1 MPKYYSKTLK
11 LISIITL
18 AAFIA
23 TQCGLSYASD
33 FQSCPTTSKLRQL
46 QETERLAEGKAKAS
60 GNEKALVELF
70 KKVCVEIDAASYW
83 NKPTGKE
90 RIAAYR
96 DFIMSQAERLGVPV
110 QEKFLTYK
118 EFILHILSMLKR
130 DPLSAFG
137 ELIYQMAPANAGM
150 FWDKE
155 GSLKRIQYSPRAKAY
170 SGIFVMF
177 AAGIL
182 LAFYLPF
189 VGGILVIF
197 AVSMVLQFL
206 LSNGRG
212 HELTH
217 IYQFFLLERIRRE
230 LGIQYSHRTLYYAVN
245 GKSSI
250 GSMDVS
256 LFSRYINDAP
266 PSPYQLRGIALDI
279 FAGLYQYKDAILEQ
293 TGQGEAQGDA
303 KGAGASSN
311 LADLTRLGSGGLAAN
326 SSDSGQADAKG
337 GGLDPK
343 TQSDILNSAE
353 ETYEEIGN
361 KFGIDSGLIYWQP
374 LCKRVSEILAH
385 KLSALGYEVEVVISY
400 WSLERDGHYFII
412 LQRNDE
418 YWVIDAVWQQ
428 VVDEARLNPL
438 KKVLII
444 KAFDKGA
451 VFDADRFIDALT
463 KFGLPSEDKEY
474 IIFDVWLY
482 ALRRKNAEQR
492 QTQADAKGDAKGADD
507 NARLKFD
514 LVQNID
520 MGLWKSQIEDVSQK
534 FPPTYFKNYIL
545 YTMSSDNGITII
557 AHRGN
562 ELLGYITGGRLEEC
576 DLYDRNFGSDS
587 SVFITGILVKKGLRG
602 GGLGRTLLARFIRES
617 RKRGYKFLSTY
628 TISARLVHLLRDM
641 PATPCLE
648 EYDIGGYTFVTL
660 VLSGSA
666 LPPLDKRWIF
676 IKSLGKIARLTV
688 LHKIRKGGSIE
699 DAKAELRRLAIPARQ
714 SLAEAEAKG
723 QAQAVGAEIEQSI
736 TEFLDDLNKL
746 KEQFRI
752 TMTPDP
758 KIEAALPQGDPDFEW
773 VFATLLRGNAYWYD
787 YFPDMYGIVLSRG
800 VSDDMLNSGSSN
812 NIFDKF
818 AVNYGEISRRFI
830 RSLEELGYSKQSNF
844 KYSYFVTDNRNLQPA
859 EITRKFVKEF
869 GVPNQDI
876 VTVRYERDPRLKDKV
891 AVVITQRRDDG
902 IISIKEDLLR
912 KGFAIWNIINVQVY
926 PDDYKCLQDGDL
938 RAINR
943 ILEEARKMAGERE
956 IFVVINVLKI
966 DNEALANNLTKICDL
981 VLSQNELEDQ
991 KLRDKIEAQA
1001 VGAAA

>member
-23 TQCGLSYASD
+23 TQCGLGYAHDSL
-33 FQSCPTTSKLRQL
+33 SKSTTSKLRQM
-46 QETERLAEGKAKAS
+46 QMRDTTASTTALAAGKAVGETS
-60 GNEKALVELF
+60 GAAIGKDTILHSIISLVSAVALSSLF
-70 KKVCVEIDAASYW
+70 VLRV
-83 NKPTGKE
+83 
-90 RIAAYR
+90 
-96 DFIMSQAERLGVPV
+96 AER
-110 QEKFLTYK
+110 
-118 EFILHILSMLKR
+118 
-130 DPLSAFG
+130 
-137 ELIYQMAPANAGM
+137 AGAH
-150 FWDKE
+150 F
-155 GSLKRIQYSPRAKAY
+155 
-170 SGIFVMF
+170 SGIFAFLNRPHDYDGTWATWFNMSY
-177 AAGIL
+177 ANDL
-182 LAFYLPF
+182 LVPFGVISFTYL
-189 VGGILVIF
+189 
-197 AVSMVLQFL
+197 SMVLVSVFIRAKIARNIARCVYLFVIIATGVIGIFPLAYSELPATDGWIFL
-206 LSNGRG
+206 SYPLTSFFMAKFLSLKPIYGPYMPNKNLKTNSPSRG
-212 HELTH
+212 
-217 IYQFFLLERIRRE
+217 
-230 LGIQYSHRTLYYAVN
+230 AVAEAS
-245 GKSSI
+245 GAAQA
-250 GSMDVS
+250 D
-256 LFSRYINDAP
+256 L
-266 PSPYQLRGIALDI
+266 SP
-279 FAGLYQYKDAILEQ
+279 
-293 TGQGEAQGDA
+293 EAKPEPYTEAA
-303 KGAGASSN
+303 KG
-311 LADLTRLGSGGLAAN
+311 
-326 SSDSGQADAKG
+326 DAKG

-444 KAFDKGA
+444 KVFDKGA

-660 VLSGSA
+660 ALSGSA